1 MICRQGIVSNS
12 DCYEGSE
19 MDDSSSIYISSPEYS
34 LLNAGL
40 KSTRGSAADIK
51 FEEVGDFVVIPFTS
65 KCSYNYSA
73 PVLRQHDSTL
83 QCVRNLK
90 MDV

>member
-1 MICRQGIVSNS
+1 MICPQGIVSNS
-12 DCYEGSE
+12 DCYEGNE

-65 KCSYNYSA
+65 KYNYSA
-73 PVLRQHDSTL
+73 PVLRQHDSTR
-83 QCVRNLK
+83 QCV
-90 MDV
+90 